1 MVDLGLEPMSLLSLS
16 GVNLEGE
23 RCLHYL
29 GARAVNLSQ
38 VGHFFFFFAL
48 APLRNKRML
57 LPALRGNQV
66 SGEDLLESMCC
77 A

>member
-1 MVDLGLEPMSLLSLS
+1 MLSALFGGKGCEFVS
-16 GVNLEGE
+16 GW
-23 RCLHYL
+23 
-29 GARAVNLSQ
+29 A
-38 VGHFFFFFAL
+38 FFFFAL

-66 SGEDLLESMCC
+66 SGEDLSESMCC